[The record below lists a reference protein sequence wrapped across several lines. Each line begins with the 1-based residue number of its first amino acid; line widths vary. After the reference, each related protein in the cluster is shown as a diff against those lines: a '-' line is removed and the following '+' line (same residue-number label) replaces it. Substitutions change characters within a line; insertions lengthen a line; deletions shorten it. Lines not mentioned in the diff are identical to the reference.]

1 MSSIKKQRY
10 FPVRLN
16 PDNPHDVTLQPVSE
30 QEYFALSRP
39 VWRKRKQMQKSGQC
53 MCPQH
58 LLWACDGECD
68 LCRHRAAGIEL
79 SLDKDLEDHGD
90 HHEAVG
96 ADPAD
101 IYADQQ
107 NLRQLLKRLEELCPD
122 ALQVG
127 DTMTDGDGL
136 SQRKAIEKLGLNRT
150 TYRSQ
155 LEKAKKILCREFGVN
170 DIKDLY

>member
-1 MSSIKKQRY
+1 MSSSNKQRY
-10 FPVRLN
+10 FPVRLK
-16 PDNPHDVTLQPVSE
+16 PDDVHDVTLQPVTE
-30 QEYFALSRP
+30 EEYFTLYRP
-39 VWRKRKQMQKSGQC
+39 IWRKQKQMQKTGQC
-53 MCPQH
+53 LCRKKY
-58 LLWACDGECD
+58 LWKCDGQCD
-68 LCRHRAAGIEL
+68 LCEFSAAGIEL

-101 IYADQQ
+101 IYADQEI
-107 NLRQLLKRLEELCPD
+107 LRQLLKRLKELCPD

-127 DTMTDGDGL
+127 DAMTDGDGL

-155 LEKAKKILCREFGVN
+155 LEKATAMLCREFGVD
-170 DIKDLY
+170 DIRDLY